1 MWLTCV
7 DRHSPCVRLRK
18 CKILLFIFLRKKAV
32 LSYSAPWQTKLPSG
46 YYGFMTQLPRFAF
59 ATAALLLGAAA
70 PIHEFLT
77 AAVSPDGKLV
87 ASIEGDQTDGGDVAI
102 KHVVIRPVAGGDGL
116 TLKLPC
122 GEVRECAPSN
132 LTWEPDGTHLSFILR
147 SPGTHAHS
155 IYTADA
161 KTGALTRR
169 VAFNGTLV
177 ALSVGPDGKL
187 AALATEGA
195 EKEVGAVEAGAAVAG
210 VLGADVHEQRIAVLG
225 DDGKLQF
232 ASPPDLF
239 VYEYDWL
246 KGGNGFVG
254 TAAPGDGDNHW
265 WIAKLYAF
273 DRDGQSR
280 VIYAPASKQM
290 QLAQPSVS
298 PDGKQVAFI
307 GGLMSD
313 FGATGGEAFVLPVE
327 GGAAQNI
334 TPHWP
339 ASITTLAWGC
349 DGDLLATQLHA
360 DQTQLVELPAV
371 PLTDVPKPLFSG
383 QVYIGEEPFDG
394 SGTSAI
400 SFGCKSKITATIEES
415 FTRPS
420 EIVVGPLGQWHQLTH
435 ANDGVTTP
443 AGKVQSVSWT
453 SDQFDVQGW
462 LILPRSDVPT
472 GRKLPMITQV
482 HGGPAWANQPL
493 FLDGYDRKLLSA
505 GYAVFL
511 PNPRGSFGQGE
522 EFTRANVKDFGYGDL
537 RDILAGVT
545 AAEKAAPI
553 DDSRLGLTGWSY
565 GGFMTMWAVTQTNRF
580 HAAVAGAGISDWLSY
595 YGENGI
601 DQWMIPYFGAS
612 VYDDPAVY
620 AKSSAINFIKNVRTP
635 TMEVVGAND
644 IECPAPQ
651 TQEFWHALD
660 SLGVPTESVIYPGEG
675 HAVREPKDIADIEK
689 RSLAWFAK
697 YLSGN

>member
-1 MWLTCV
+1 MI
-7 DRHSPCVRLRK
+7 H
-18 CKILLFIFLRKKAV
+18 F
-32 LSYSAPWQTKLPSG
+32 
-46 YYGFMTQLPRFAF
+46 PRFAF
-59 ATAALLLGAAA
+59 AASALVLCAAA
-70 PIHEFLT
+70 PIHEFQT
-77 AAVSPDGKLV
+77 AAISPDGKLV
-87 ASIEGDQTDGGDVAI
+87 ASIEGDQTDAGEVAV
-102 KHVVIRPVAGGDGL
+102 KHVVIRKVAGGDAL
-116 TLKLPC
+116 TLTLPC

-132 LTWEPDGTHLSFILR
+132 LTWDADSGHVSFILR

-155 IYTADA
+155 IYTADVR
-161 KTGALTRR
+161 TGALTRR

-177 ALSVGPDGKL
+177 ALSRGPEGKL
-187 AALATEGA
+187 AVLATEGA

-225 DDGKLQF
+225 EDGQLHF

-246 KGGNGFVG
+246 RGGAGFVG
-254 TAAPGDGDNHW
+254 TAAPGNGDNNW

-273 DRDGQSR
+273 GADARAR
-280 VIYAPASKQM
+280 VIYAPDSKQM

-313 FGATGGEAFVLPVE
+313 FGATGGEAYVLPVS
-327 GGAAQNI
+327 GGAAEDV

-349 DGDLLATQLHA
+349 GGDLLATQLRA
-360 DQTQLVELPAV
+360 DKTELVELPAV
-371 PLTDVPKPLFSG
+371 PVTDVPKPIFSD
-383 QVYIGEEPFDG
+383 QVYIGETPFDG

-400 SFGCKSKITATIEES
+400 SYSCQSKMTATIEES

-420 EIVVGPLGQWHQLTH
+420 EIVVGPMGQWHRLTH
-435 ANDGVTTP
+435 ANEATETP
-443 AGKVQSVSWT
+443 AGKVQSVAWK

-462 LILPRSDVPT
+462 LILPKDGVAKA
-472 GRKLPMITQV
+472 GKLPMITEV
-482 HGGPAWANQPL
+482 HGGPAWANQPFYL
-493 FLDGYDRKLLSA
+493 HAYARKMLAA

-522 EFTRANVKDFGYGDL
+522 AFTQANVKDFGYGDL

-545 AAEKAAPI
+545 AAEQVAPI
-553 DDSRLGLTGWSY
+553 DDARLGITGWSY

-620 AKSSAINFIKNVRTP
+620 AKSSPINFIKHVRTP
-635 TMEVVGAND
+635 TLEVVGAND

-660 SLGVPTESVIYPGEG
+660 ALGVPTESVIYPGEG
-675 HAVREPKDIADIEK
+675 HAVREPKDFADIEA

-697 YLSGN
+697 YLGK

>member
-1 MWLTCV
+1 MTE
-7 DRHSPCVRLRK
+7 
-18 CKILLFIFLRKKAV
+18 
-32 LSYSAPWQTKLPSG
+32 LS
-46 YYGFMTQLPRFAF
+46 RFAF
-59 ATAALLLGAAA
+59 AAAALMLGASA
-70 PIHEFLT
+70 PIHQFM
-77 AAVSPDGKLV
+77 AAAASPDGKLI
-87 ASIEGDQTDGGDVAI
+87 ASIEGDQTDAGDVAV
-102 KHVVIRPVAGGDGL
+102 KHVVIRPVSGGDAL

-132 LTWEPDGTHLSFILR
+132 LAWDKDSAHLSFILR
-147 SPGTHAHS
+147 LPGTHAHS

-169 VAFNGTLV
+169 LAFNGTLV
-177 ALSVGPDGKL
+177 ALSRGPDDKL
-187 AALATEGA
+187 AVLATAGA
-195 EKEVGAVEAGAAVAG
+195 DKEVGAVEAGAAVAG

-225 DDGKLQF
+225 DDGQLHF

-246 KGGNGFVG
+246 KGGKGFVG
-254 TAAPGDGDNHW
+254 TAAPGNGDNNW

-273 DRDGQSR
+273 GADARAR
-280 VIYAPASKQM
+280 VMYAPASKQM

-298 PDGKQVAFI
+298 PDGKLVAFI

-313 FGATGGEAFVLPVE
+313 FGATGGEAYVLPVD
-327 GGAAQNI
+327 GGVAEDI

-349 DGDLLATQLHA
+349 GGDLLATQLRA

-371 PLTDVPKPLFSG
+371 PLTDVPKPIFSG
-383 QVYIGEEPFDG
+383 QVHIGGEPLDG

-400 SFGCKSKITATIEES
+400 SYACTSKVTATIEQS
-415 FTRPS
+415 FNRPA
-420 EIVVGPLGQWHQLTH
+420 EVVAGPLGQWHAVTH
-435 ANDGVTTP
+435 ANEAADTP
-443 AGKVQSVSWT
+443 AGKVQSVSWK

-462 LILPRSDVPT
+462 LILPKGVAPA
-472 GRKLPMITQV
+472 GQKLPMITQV
-482 HGGPAWANQPL
+482 HGGPAWASQAFYL
-493 FLDGYDRKLLSA
+493 SFYDRKMLAA

-522 EFTRANVKDFGYGDL
+522 DFTRANVKEFGYGDL

-545 AAEKAAPI
+545 AAEQAAPI
-553 DDSRLGLTGWSY
+553 DEARLGITGWSY

-612 VYDDPAVY
+612 AYDDPATY
-620 AKSSAINFIKNVRTP
+620 AKSSPINFIKNVRTP
-635 TMEVVGAND
+635 TLEVVGAND

-651 TQEFWHALD
+651 TEEFWHALD

-675 HAVREPKDIADIEK
+675 HAVRDPKDVADIET

-697 YLSGN
+697 YLGK